1 MINLYNI
8 SKIYYGCDKKAVDSL
23 NLEVYKGEIFGFLGP
38 NGSGK
43 TTTVKIITGILKPDS
58 GKVLING
65 YDILKDPLKAKKE
78 IGYVPDDPEIFNKL
92 TGFEYL
98 RFISDIYEINN
109 KTRQLN
115 IEKFGGILEINDV
128 LNMKIESYSHGMKQK
143 LLILGA
149 LIHEPSILIMDE
161 PINGLDAKAIRNL
174 RNIMR
179 TLADQGKTVFI
190 TTHLIQMAEDIC
202 DRIAIIKGGRI
213 IYSGTVNELKIKKD
227 NKKDLEE
234 IFLEMTEA

>member
-23 NLEVYKGEIFGFLGP
+23 NLEVYKGDIFGFLGP

-128 LNMKIESYSHGMKQK
+128 LNMIKVSK
-143 LLILGA
+143 
-149 LIHEPSILIMDE
+149 
-161 PINGLDAKAIRNL
+161 
-174 RNIMR
+174 
-179 TLADQGKTVFI
+179 VFFL
-190 TTHLIQMAEDIC
+190 HD
-202 DRIAIIKGGRI
+202 K
-213 IYSGTVNELKIKKD
+213 LKIW
-227 NKKDLEE
+227 
-234 IFLEMTEA
+234 

>member
-161 PINGLDAKAIRNL
+161 PIIGLDAKAIRNL
-174 RNIMR
+174 KNIMR

-190 TTHLIQMAEDIC
+190 TTHLIKMAEDIC